1 MSLDYI
7 MNFHG
12 NAYSDSP
19 SDEMFVQEGSQ
30 PSTHKPQKDLQ
41 KMMLKNTKKRI
52 HGSIIMG
59 ESIKNNSHVKKV
71 WHTSEFLFGIY

>member
-7 MNFHG
+7 MNFHS

-30 PSTHKPQKDLQ
+30 PSTHKPQKDL
-41 KMMLKNTKKRI
+41 
-52 HGSIIMG
+52 
-59 ESIKNNSHVKKV
+59 
-71 WHTSEFLFGIY
+71 